1 MDKHEMEKK
10 DSASNLVE
18 LIDARVNRATDAA
31 LDKLSKPKTGS
42 SCHMTI
48 LLIVLL

>member
-18 LIDARVNRATDAA
+18 LMDARVNRATDAA
-31 LDKLSKPKTGS
+31 VNKA
-42 SCHMTI
+42 
-48 LLIVLL
+48 V